1 MRNFFHYNLQT
12 FNCTLRSQVGSRDG
26 AVVTSLTSQRC
37 SSGSILGL
45 DAICGLSCCW
55 FSSLLREVFSWVFR
69 FSPLLKNQHFQILI
83 RSRFQWTNSHS
94 VEVPLHIAII
104 IYYVNHLRLLRS
116 CCGCQN
122 RRTRRK
128 KCTKQIIAAPV

>member
-1 MRNFFHYNLQT
+1 MRSFFHYNLQT

-26 AVVTSLTSQRC
+26 AVVRALTSQRC
-37 SSGSILGL
+37 GSGSILGL
-45 DAICGLSCCW
+45 DAICGLSLLLLLFSAPRSSSPGAPR
-55 FSSLLREVFSWVFR
+55 FSSF
-69 FSPLLKNQHFQILI
+69 LKNQHSQILI
-83 RSRFQWTNSHS
+83 RSKIQWTNSHS

-122 RRTRRK
+122 RGTRRK
-128 KCTKQIIAAPV
+128 KCRNDSPN